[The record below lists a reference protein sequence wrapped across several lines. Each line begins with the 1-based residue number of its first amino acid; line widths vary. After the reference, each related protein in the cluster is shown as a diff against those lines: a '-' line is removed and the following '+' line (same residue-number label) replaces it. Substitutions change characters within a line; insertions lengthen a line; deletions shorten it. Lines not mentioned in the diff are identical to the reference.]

1 MAIETE
7 PGRTQQPGSPSPAAT
22 PRAPA
27 WWRRPAWHTGLI
39 GAVIGYAFGHWL
51 GNYWAVPTAT
61 SAAIYQQIPSNDMN
75 DFAIVLGYTFMVLG
89 WLGGLGFFNDLFA
102 QMLGRRPRDYQ
113 LLDGGDTGLA
123 RYFRLTH
130 DHKVV
135 GIQYLVGMIIY
146 FCTAGL
152 LAMGIRTELLSPV
165 HHIFSSSV
173 YIEIVGE
180 HGTMMMMLMTL
191 GHPRPV
197 RQLPDP
203 ADDRLQ
209 EGRLPAAGS
218 PVVLADPGRVPGLAV
233 GDPARRLPHGL
244 DRLPDT
250 VRPGHLRRRRL
261 RVRVRPDGP
270 VDDPG
275 RLQHLDHGDL
285 LPGAWHALG
294 PAADVRLGNPGHRG
308 DDGAGRAD
316 PGRRHV
322 HDHHRPDRADGLLRR
337 PARRQYVP
345 VSGPVLVLRPS
356 RGVHPGAAR
365 VRDRL
370 RDCCRYL
377 PASRCSATRWRRPA

>member
-7 PGRTQQPGSPSPAAT
+7 PGTTQQPGSPSPAAA
-22 PRAPA
+22 PRTPA

-61 SAAIYQQIPSNDMN
+61 SPAIYQQIPSNDMN
-75 DFAIVLGYTFMVLG
+75 DFAIVLGYAFMVLG

-113 LLDGGDTGLA
+113 LLHGGDTGLA
-123 RYFRLTH
+123 RYFRITH

-165 HHIFSSSV
+165 HHIFSLQRL
-173 YIEIVGE
+173 
-180 HGTMMMMLMTL
+180 HRARRRARHDDDDADDL

-209 EGRLPAAGS
+209 EGRL
-218 PVVLADPGRVPGLAV
+218 
-233 GDPARRLPHGL
+233 
-244 DRLPDT
+244 
-250 VRPGHLRRRRL
+250 
-261 RVRVRPDGP
+261 
-270 VDDPG
+270 
-275 RLQHLDHGDL
+275 
-285 LPGAWHALG
+285 
-294 PAADVRLGNPGHRG
+294 
-308 DDGAGRAD
+308 
-316 PGRRHV
+316 
-322 HDHHRPDRADGLLRR
+322 
-337 PARRQYVP
+337 
-345 VSGPVLVLRPS
+345 S
-356 RGVHPGAAR
+356 RGWKP
-365 VRDRL
+365 
-370 RDCCRYL
+370 CR
-377 PASRCSATRWRRPA
+377 SG